1 MADDSNPDSETT
13 DHRSWWTGPGGG
25 KEVLTVALP
34 LVVSSL
40 SWTVMTFVDRIFLQW
55 DSGEA
60 MSAAF
65 SGGTVWF
72 AACCLP
78 LGICTYANTFV
89 SQYHGAGRSA
99 AIGPAVWQGVWVAVL
114 ATPVLLALA
123 PAAPLLF
130 EFAQHGAEVTRQE
143 IVYFRILCWGSP
155 PLLAATALASFYS
168 GRGRTSVVMVVDTAA
183 VALNLVLD
191 YLLIFGFSG
200 AAFGLGGVSVPA
212 LGIAGAAWATVIA
225 LWFKAAVYAVLVLQ
239 PEHRR
244 DYGTLSG
251 LRFDR
256 PLLGRLLY
264 FGGPSGLQMLLDV
277 TGFTVFILLVGRLG
291 AIEIEATTMAFSI
304 SSLAFMPVWG
314 VGLAVSILVGQHL
327 GEDRDADAAR
337 SGWTGLAIGC
347 GYMAVISLLYV
358 ATPDLF
364 LGGFLPAI
372 GERTAHEAAV
382 YALAVKL
389 LLFVAAYNLGDAM
402 AMVSAGVL
410 KGAGDTQYIL
420 AISIGMASTLG
431 GLSWLA
437 IEQWRLGIIGCWA
450 LITVWLWGLAAMLF
464 GRFLIGRWRSMRVI
478 EPIGD
483 A

>member
-1 MADDSNPDSETT
+1 
-13 DHRSWWTGPGGG
+13 
-25 KEVLTVALP
+25 
-34 LVVSSL
+34 
-40 SWTVMTFVDRIFLQW
+40 
-55 DSGEA
+55 
-60 MSAAF
+60 
-65 SGGTVWF
+65 
-72 AACCLP
+72 
-78 LGICTYANTFV
+78 
-89 SQYHGAGRSA
+89 
-99 AIGPAVWQGVWVAVL
+99 
-114 ATPVLLALA
+114 
-123 PAAPLLF
+123 
-130 EFAQHGAEVTRQE
+130 
-143 IVYFRILCWGSP
+143 
-155 PLLAATALASFYS
+155 ATALASFYS

-200 AAFGLGGVSVPA
+200 AALGLGGVSVPA

-382 YALAVKL
+382 YTLAVKL